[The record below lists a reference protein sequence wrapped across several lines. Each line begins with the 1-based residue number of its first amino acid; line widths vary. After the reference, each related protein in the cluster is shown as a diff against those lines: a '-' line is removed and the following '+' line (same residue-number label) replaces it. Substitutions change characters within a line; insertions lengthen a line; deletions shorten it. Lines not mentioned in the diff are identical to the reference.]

1 MRTAI
6 VFSVLIAFRIAPL
19 LAQELPED
27 PSFDV
32 EPPLLVEPDGQPAAA
47 TPEPNAT
54 PKPDVAKVEKQL
66 ERAKKNAAAGERLY
80 KIGAIAKVDAEQ
92 RALRVV
98 RLQAELARAQFADAQ
113 KSTGINTGM
122 VQATDAQPVKS
133 SDSRIV
139 IAQAKEVADN
149 AAATLAK
156 AEIDAASINV
166 QRQKKLL
173 ALGSAHKSDVARAEE
188 KLAALQRK
196 Q

>member
-1 MRTAI
+1 MKRRC
-6 VFSVLIAFRIAPL
+6 AFCLLCATVIAPS
-19 LAQELPED
+19 LAQDLPED

-32 EPPLLVEPDGQPAAA
+32 EPPLLVEPNGKSEAASPEL
-47 TPEPNAT
+47 TPT
-54 PKPDVAKVEKQL
+54 PRPDIAKVEKQL
-66 ERAKKNAAAGERLY
+66 ERAKKSAAAGERLY
-80 KIGAIAKVDAEQ
+80 KIGAIAKVETEQ

-98 RLQAELARAQFADAQ
+98 RLQAELAKAQFADAQ

-122 VQATDAQPVKS
+122 VQATDAQPVNRP
-133 SDSRIV
+133 DSRV
-139 IAQAKEVADN
+139 VVAHAKEAADN
-149 AAATLAK
+149 AAATLVK

-196 Q
+196 

>member
-1 MRTAI
+1 MKRRGAFCLLCATI
-6 VFSVLIAFRIAPL
+6 VAPL
-19 LAQELPED
+19 LAQELPEN

-32 EPPLLVEPDGQPAAA
+32 EPPLLIEPDGKPAAA
-47 TPEPNAT
+47 PELTPT
-54 PKPDVAKVEKQL
+54 PRPDVAKVEKQL
-66 ERAKKNAAAGERLY
+66 ERAKKNAASGEHLY
-80 KIGAIAKVDAEQ
+80 KIGAIAKVEAEQ

-98 RLQAELARAQFADAQ
+98 RLQAELAKAQFADAQ

-122 VQATDAQPVKS
+122 VQATDVQPVKS
-133 SDSRIV
+133 PDSRIV
-139 IAQAKEVADN
+139 VAQAKEAADS